1 MKRIWLINCR
11 LNLGLSRGRVAKMLR
26 VSEPAYTAYEMGT
39 RTPRPTKAKILAEL
53 LGFDWTMF
61 YSDEEN

>member
-11 LNLGLSRGRVAKMLR
+11 LNLGLTRNKVAKMLQ
-26 VSEPAYTAYEMGT
+26 VSEPAYMAYELGT
-39 RTPRPTKAKILAEL
+39 RTPRPSKAKVLGEL

-61 YSDEEN
+61 YCDEEN